1 MPARLPYALATRLSA
16 ALCCAQLSAAL
27 ISSAMPGQAAE
38 PSPLAEASP
47 AARRMVFIPFENP
60 SNRDGYIEFAN
71 GEFAKK
77 LAANGFALAA
87 KPGLDQVDAR
97 LGARDLCAQERAE
110 GILVAT
116 HIDHDQQY
124 HKGVAHSFFG
134 AVLGIVPIVGNVVA
148 NGVNTVLSD
157 DRSVNRATLGALLV
171 DCSGRKVWGET
182 VQGDN
187 THHGRN
193 EAAGGSGAIDDG
205 LTKLVASMMGT
216 LRPASAIGTADPAAA
231 IGTFDPHPAATGT
244 LDARAAAKSASAQNA
259 PQEAR
264 IP

>member
-1 MPARLPYALATRLSA
+1 MLRRCAALFLTAIICDAMPAL
-16 ALCCAQLSAAL
+16 
-27 ISSAMPGQAAE
+27 GAE
-38 PSPLAEASP
+38 PAVAAKPIPNATEPAAPPQHNASGPPASREASSV
-47 AARRMVFIPFENP
+47 RRLVYIPFENP
-60 SNRDGYIEFAN
+60 SNKDGYIEFAN

-77 LAANGFALAA
+77 LSANGFSLQA

-97 LGARDLCAQERAE
+97 LGAKDLCAQERAE

-148 NGVNTVLSD
+148 NGINTVISD

-171 DCSGRKVWGET
+171 DCTGRKIWGET

-187 THHGRN
+187 SHYGRN

-205 LTKLVASMMGT
+205 LTKLVASMIGT
-216 LRPASAIGTADPAAA
+216 LDPASVAQPAAA
-231 IGTFDPHPAATGT
+231 S
-244 LDARAAAKSASAQNA
+244 SAS
-259 PQEAR
+259 PQ
-264 IP
+264 P

>member
-1 MPARLPYALATRLSA
+1 MLRRCAALFFGIVICGAMPAQSAEPAGAGKAIPSATGPA
-16 ALCCAQLSAAL
+16 APPQHDASGTATSREA
-27 ISSAMPGQAAE
+27 SSA
-38 PSPLAEASP
+38 
-47 AARRMVFIPFENP
+47 RRLVYIPFENP
-60 SNRDGYIEFAN
+60 SNRDGYIDFAN
-71 GEFAKK
+71 DEFAKK
-77 LAANGFALAA
+77 LSANGFALQA

-97 LGARDLCAQERAE
+97 LGAKDLCAQERAE

-171 DCSGRKVWGET
+171 DCSGKKIWGET

-205 LTKLVASMMGT
+205 LTKLVASMIGT
-216 LRPASAIGTADPAAA
+216 LDPASVKGTLDPASVAPPAAA
-231 IGTFDPHPAATGT
+231 S
-244 LDARAAAKSASAQNA
+244 SAPPP
-259 PQEAR
+259 PQR
-264 IP
+264 P